1 MNYELFIAK
10 RLIANKKGKN
20 SISSSIIK
28 IAIISITVSMVVMIL
43 AISTGIGLKNKIKSK
58 LSGLNGHIVINKF
71 DQNNAF
77 ISSKPISTKQDFY
90 PHFNTVKGV
99 KHIQTFAI
107 KTGIIRTEKD
117 FESAIFKGVGKDY
130 DWSFF
135 EDYLIKGK
143 TPKIVDKQI
152 NSVLISKII
161 SERLD
166 LHVGDKF
173 NMWFLKNL
181 DAEINDFSKS
191 GIKKNTK
198 GRALTVVG
206 IYNSG
211 VIEFDKLYVI
221 GDIKLVQRLNKWNKN
236 QVGGFEVFI
245 DDFNLLEKKSKEVY
259 ESIDSSLNSISIADK
274 DANLFEWLDM
284 FDINI
289 RLIIIIMIIIAG
301 INMITALLVL
311 ILERTQ
317 MIGVLKSLG
326 NSNRS
331 IQKIFLYNAAYLIIK
346 GLFWGNLIGVGLLLI
361 QKYFGIITL
370 DPENY
375 YVSKAPVYINLEY
388 ILALNIGTLILC
400 LLMLIIPTF
409 MVSKINPVK
418 AIKFV

>member
-1 MNYELFIAK
+1 LNYELFIAK
-10 RLIANKKGKN
+10 RLIANKKSKN

-28 IAIISITVSMVVMIL
+28 IAIVSIAVSMIVMIL
-43 AISTGIGLKNKIKSK
+43 SISTGVGLKNKIKEK

-71 DQNNAF
+71 DVNNGVNS
-77 ISSKPISTKQDFY
+77 IKPINKNQDFY
-90 PHFNTVKGV
+90 PNFKNVSGIRHV
-99 KHIQTFAI
+99 QTFAT

-117 FESAIFKGVGKDY
+117 FELAVFKGVDADY

-135 EDYLIKGK
+135 KEYLAEGVV
-143 TPKIVDKQI
+143 PKIKEKQVNTVI
-152 NSVLISKII
+152 ISKTM
-161 SERLD
+161 SERLN
-166 LHVGDKF
+166 LHLGDKF
-173 NMWFLKNL
+173 NMWFIKNMNT
-181 DAEINDFSKS
+181 EMNDFAAK
-191 GIKKNTK
+191 GIKSNTK

-211 VIEFDKLYVI
+211 VLEFDKLFII
-221 GDIKLVQRLNKWNKN
+221 GDIKLVQRLNKWTKD
-236 QVGGFEVFI
+236 QVQGFEIFI
-245 DDFNLLEKKSKEVY
+245 DNFDNLPLKEEEVY
-259 ESIDSSLNSISIADK
+259 ENIDPSLNSISIADK

-317 MIGVLKSLG
+317 MIGILKALG
-326 NSNRS
+326 NTNRS

-346 GLFWGNLIGVGLLLI
+346 GLFWGNLIGIGLLLI
-361 QKYFGIITL
+361 QQYFGVVTL

-375 YVSKAPVYINLEY
+375 YVSKAPVYINLGY
-388 ILALNIGTLILC
+388 ILLLNFGTLILC
-400 LLMLIIPTF
+400 LLMLIVPTY

>member
-1 MNYELFIAK
+1 LNYELFIAK
-10 RLIANKKGKN
+10 RLIANKKSKG

-28 IAIISITVSMVVMIL
+28 IAIVSIAVSMIVMIIT
-43 AISTGIGLKNKIKSK
+43 ISTGIGLKNKIKEK
-58 LSGLNGHIVINKF
+58 LSGLNGNIIITKF
-71 DQNNAF
+71 DVSNSLNS
-77 ISSKPISTKQDFY
+77 IKPIKKNQEFY
-90 PHFNTVKGV
+90 PSFKDVDGI
-99 KHIQTFAI
+99 KHIQPYAT

-117 FESAIFKGVGKDY
+117 FESAVFKGVDKDY

-135 EDYLIKGK
+135 NDYLIEGE
-143 TPKIVDKQI
+143 TLKINDKQL
-152 NSVLISKII
+152 NNVLISKVI

-166 LHVGDKF
+166 LHLGDKF
-173 NMWFLKNL
+173 NMWFIKNINS
-181 DAEINDFSKS
+181 EIKS
-191 GIKKNTK
+191 ISTRGIKANTK
-198 GRALTVVG
+198 GRALTVKG

-211 VIEFDKLYVI
+211 VLEFDKLFVI
-221 GDIKLVQRLNKWNKN
+221 GDIKLVQRLNKWTEN
-236 QVGGFEVFI
+236 QVQGFEVFI
-245 DDFNLLEKKSKEVY
+245 DDFDELQQKDEEIY
-259 ESIDSSLNSISIADK
+259 EAIDPSLKSISIADK
-274 DANLFEWLDM
+274 DSGLFEWLDM

-317 MIGVLKSLG
+317 MIGILKSLG

-346 GLFWGNLIGVGLLLI
+346 GLFWGNIIGVGLLLI
-361 QKYFGIITL
+361 QKYFGVVTL
-370 DPENY
+370 DPVNY
-375 YVSKAPVYINLEY
+375 YVSKAPVYINLGY
-388 ILALNIGTLILC
+388 ILTLNIGTLILC

>member
-1 MNYELFIAK
+1 LNYELFIAK
-10 RLIANKKGKN
+10 RLIANKKSKN

-28 IAIISITVSMVVMIL
+28 IAIVSIAVSMIVMIL
-43 AISTGIGLKNKIKSK
+43 SISTGVGLKNKIKEK

-71 DQNNAF
+71 DVNNGVNS
-77 ISSKPISTKQDFY
+77 IKPINKNQDFY
-90 PHFNTVKGV
+90 PNFKNVSGIRHV
-99 KHIQTFAI
+99 QTFAT

-117 FESAIFKGVGKDY
+117 FELAVFKGVDADY

-135 EDYLIKGK
+135 KEYLAEGVV
-143 TPKIVDKQI
+143 PKIKEKQVNTVI
-152 NSVLISKII
+152 ISKTM

-166 LHVGDKF
+166 LHLGDKF
-173 NMWFLKNL
+173 NMWFIKNMNT
-181 DAEINDFSKS
+181 EMNDFAAK
-191 GIKKNTK
+191 GIKSNTK

-211 VIEFDKLYVI
+211 VLEFDKLFII
-221 GDIKLVQRLNKWNKN
+221 GDIKLVQRLNKWTKD
-236 QVGGFEVFI
+236 QVQGFEIFI
-245 DDFNLLEKKSKEVY
+245 DNFDNLPLKEEEVY
-259 ESIDSSLNSISIADK
+259 ENIDPSLNSISIADK

-317 MIGVLKSLG
+317 MIGILKALG
-326 NSNRS
+326 NTNRS

-346 GLFWGNLIGVGLLLI
+346 GLFWGNLIGIGLLLI
-361 QKYFGIITL
+361 QQYFGVVTL

-375 YVSKAPVYINLEY
+375 YVSKAPVYINLGY
-388 ILALNIGTLILC
+388 ILLLNFGTLILC
-400 LLMLIIPTF
+400 LLMLIVPTY